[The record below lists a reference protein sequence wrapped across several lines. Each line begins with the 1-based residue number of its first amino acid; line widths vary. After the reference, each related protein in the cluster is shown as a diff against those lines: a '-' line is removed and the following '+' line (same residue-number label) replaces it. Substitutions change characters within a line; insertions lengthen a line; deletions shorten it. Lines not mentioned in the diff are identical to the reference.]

1 MFDEPSLDAPG
12 AKDSNL
18 SRIIFRDAPYALL
31 VALALVGVAY
41 TSFAGKSI
49 TSYWVMLAP
58 VIGVTCV
65 VTRWRDAANREQ
77 RIQLM
82 WMQALHWLA
91 VLAAIELTFVAD
103 VRGMMNTDAAALVTL
118 TVLALGTVLAGVHI
132 ASWRIMFVGVILALG
147 VPAISWLE
155 QSTLL
160 IALIVATVAALAA
173 PFIFRRK
180 RVAA

>member
-82 WMQALHWLA
+82 WMQALHCS
-91 VLAAIELTFVAD
+91 AIPPSPNPTL
-103 VRGMMNTDAAALVTL
+103 DAFEPFKRQRPSAT
-118 TVLALGTVLAGVHI
+118 
-132 ASWRIMFVGVILALG
+132 
-147 VPAISWLE
+147 VPAQMAPSADW
-155 QSTLL
+155 QRDSMSTLGSGSLL
-160 IALIVATVAALAA
+160 ICSPSISKA
-173 PFIFRRK
+173 PSTAPTMSWPVRVSKRLFICGLPD
-180 RVAA
+180 